1 MSAFTLPCKGTN
13 RKLTRQATLA
23 FSYLLPHPDAKLA
36 PARYRAATTLLVF
49 SAVIFRA
56 ELAILL
62 GSTGLYLLLS
72 GRTTLRNLLVPCVVA
87 SAVALLT
94 SVPIDSYFWQ
104 KPLWPELWGFY
115 YNVVQ
120 GSSSEWGVSPW
131 HYYFTSA
138 IPRIILNP
146 FALLVLIPTSLYAP
160 GTSRAARSILIPS
173 LLFVAIYSIQPHKEA
188 RFIFY
193 VSPPLTAAAALGAST
208 LTARAA
214 KSPTARLLTLAL
226 VLSILATA
234 AASAAMLVMSSLNY
248 PGGEALSY
256 LQTVVLPPELAK
268 PTKYRNIGV
277 HADVLTCMTGLTLF
291 GTNPLGLP
299 RGTRVSGTLLDFDK
313 SEDPRDLKSFKFWG
327 RFDYLLLEAGAELP
341 PGRWDTLAVI
351 EGLDGLDVLRPGDR
365 EEHKLQTEKEF
376 GGEVVGKG
384 KVVALAREFVR
395 RVTGGWWVGPR
406 MEPRIRVLK
415 KAKVAGIK
423 LDGHFVP

>member
-1 MSAFTLPCKGTN
+1 M
-13 RKLTRQATLA
+13 
-23 FSYLLPHPDAKLA
+23 
-36 PARYRAATTLLVF
+36 
-49 SAVIFRA
+49 
-56 ELAILL
+56 
-62 GSTGLYLLLS
+62 
-72 GRTTLRNLLVPCVVA
+72 
-87 SAVALLT
+87 
-94 SVPIDSYFWQ
+94 PIDSYFWQ

-138 IPRIILNP
+138 IPRIVLNP
-146 FALLVLIPTSLYAP
+146 FALLVLIPTALYAP

-214 KSPTARLLTLAL
+214 KSPTARLVVLAL

-256 LQTVVLPPELAK
+256 LQTVVLEPVLAK
-268 PTKYRNIGV
+268 PSIYRTIGV

-291 GTNPLGLP
+291 GTNPMGIP
-299 RGTRVSGTLLDFDK
+299 RGTRVAGTLVDFDK
-313 SEDPRDLKSFKFWG
+313 SEDPRDLKSFKYWG
-327 RFDYLLLEAGAELP
+327 GFDYLLLGADAELP
-341 PGRWDTLAVI
+341 PGRWDTLAVV
-351 EGLDGLDVLRPGDR
+351 EGLDGLDVLRPG
-365 EEHKLQTEKEF
+365 EMEAHKLHTEAEF

-384 KVVALAREFVR
+384 KVVALTREFVR
-395 RVTGGWWVGPR
+395 RLTGGWWVGPR
-406 MEPRIRVLK
+406 MEPRVRVLK
-415 KAKVAGIK
+415 KAREAGIK